1 MKNSQK
7 GRKTLNKQ
15 TNKKIN
21 ASNDDKVSWWTQS
34 SIRYKSHLVVSY
46 FVLPTDYGDR
56 CLKHEHRGSGV
67 AGVGPA
73 AHDVPDV
80 VPVHHTVGSD
90 VAHI

>member
-1 MKNSQK
+1 M
-7 GRKTLNKQ
+7 
-15 TNKKIN
+15 IN
-21 ASNDDKVSWWTQS
+21 CNGGPNHKLDINHTW
-34 SIRYKSHLVVSY
+34 LLSY

-67 AGVGPA
+67 TGVGPA